1 MTSAPTYSGATL
13 VTRSSGL
20 RGKEFLNSRA
30 KGDSLED
37 ELRGDEAEG
46 DYAYRKIEKRR
57 FKRVKDEN
65 LLKTVEEVF
74 DKSTLLAVYD
84 LLNRGVIRSVSGV
97 VDAGKESRVYA
108 AEDASGKSV
117 ALKIYLTSSSE
128 FRKGISQYIDGDER
142 FRRVKRDTRQLIYQW
157 TKKEFRNLS
166 EAQAVG
172 VRVPKPYVSV
182 ANVLA
187 MEFIGE
193 AGERDPLLRE
203 SLPTDPEQ
211 FLVHVLDFV
220 KILYSKANLI
230 HADLSEYNIMVQN
243 ESPVFIDLAQGVLSS
258 HPLADVFLKRDIKNT
273 LHFFS
278 KGAGIKIPN
287 SEEVYAWVKGEKPS
301 FRYAST

>member
-1 MTSAPTYSGATL
+1 M
-13 VTRSSGL
+13 
-20 RGKEFLNSRA
+20 
-30 KGDSLED
+30 ED
-37 ELRGDEAEG
+37 ELRGDEFEG
-46 DYAYRKIEKRR
+46 DYAYSKIEKRR

-74 DKSTLLAVYD
+74 DKPTLLAVYD

-108 AEDASGKSV
+108 AEDEHGKSV

-128 FRKGISQYIDGDER
+128 FRKGILQYIDGDER
-142 FRRVKRDTRQLIYQW
+142 FRRVKRDTRQLIYSW
-157 TKKEFRNLS
+157 TKKEFKNLH
-166 EAQAVG
+166 EAQAAG
-172 VRVPKPYVSV
+172 VRVPKPYASI

-203 SLPTDPEQ
+203 SLPSSPEQ
-211 FLVHVLDFV
+211 FLLRVLDYV
-220 KILYSKANLI
+220 KILYSKAHLI
-230 HADLSEYNIMVQN
+230 HADLSEYNIMVQD
-243 ESPVFIDLAQGVLSS
+243 ESPVFIDFAQAVLWS
-258 HPLADVFLKRDIKNT
+258 HPLADSFLKRDIKNT

-278 KGAGIKIPN
+278 KGAGIKTP
-287 SEEVYAWVKGEKPS
+287 SQEEVYAWVKGEKPS

>member
-1 MTSAPTYSGATL
+1 MRLSA
-13 VTRSSGL
+13 L

-30 KGDSLED
+30 KGDSLEN
-37 ELRGDEAEG
+37 ELGGDEAEG

-74 DKSTLLAVYD
+74 DKPTLLAVYD

-108 AEDASGKSV
+108 AEDANGKSV
-117 ALKIYLTSSSE
+117 AVKIYLTSSSE
-128 FRKGISQYIDGDER
+128 FRKGMAQYIDGDER
-142 FRRVKRDTRQLIYQW
+142 FRRVKRDTRQLIYSW
-157 TKKEFRNLS
+157 TKKEFKNLH

-172 VRVPKPYVSV
+172 VRVPKPYASI

-211 FLVHVLDFV
+211 FLVRVLEYV
-220 KILYSKANLI
+220 RILYVKAHLI
-230 HADLSEYNIMVQN
+230 HADLSEYNIMVQD
-243 ESPVFIDLAQGVLSS
+243 ESPVFIDFAQGVLWN
-258 HPLADVFLKRDIKNT
+258 HPLADIFLKRDIKNT

-278 KGAGIKIPN
+278 KGAGIKTPN
-287 SEEVYAWVKGEKPS
+287 SEEVYAWVKGQKPS